1 MKIGVL
7 GGTFD
12 PVHNGHIMM
21 AEEAYKS
28 LGLTEILMIPA
39 WQPMSK
45 TETIITPAEQRLD
58 MLLLA
63 IKGRPYLK
71 ISTIEFDRRG
81 PSYTVDTI
89 EELRSIYEEGYE
101 FYFILGCDS
110 LAQLPTW
117 HDPKRLI
124 RRCMLVAAPRP
135 GYMRPDLKEME
146 QVIPHVS
153 ERVVFLD
160 KPVTDISAT
169 TIRGMAGMGEK
180 IDHMVP
186 REVAEYIKTNK
197 LYAAPKDIRF

>member
-1 MKIGVL
+1 MKIGVF

-12 PVHNGHIMM
+12 PVHNGHMM
-21 AEEAYKS
+21 IAEEAYKS
-28 LGLTEILMIPA
+28 LGLTEVLMVPA

-45 TETIITPAEQRLD
+45 QDAIVTPGEQRLE

-63 IKGRPYLK
+63 IQGRPYLK
-71 ISTIEFDRRG
+71 ISTVEFDRGG

-89 EELRSIYEEGYE
+89 EELRSIYGEGYE
-101 FYFILGCDS
+101 FYFILGWDS

-124 RRCMLVAAPRP
+124 RRCILAAVPRP
-135 GYMRPDLKEME
+135 GYAKPDIKEME
-146 QVIPHVS
+146 QVIPYVS

-160 KPVTDISAT
+160 RPITDINAT
-169 TIRGMAGMGEK
+169 TLRGMAGMGEN

-186 REVAEYIKTNK
+186 EKVAEYIKTNK
-197 LYAAPKDIRF
+197 LYAAPKDERF

>member
-12 PVHNGHIMM
+12 PVHNGHIMI
-21 AEEAYKS
+21 ADEAHKS
-28 LGLTEILMIPA
+28 LGLTEVLMIPA

-71 ISTIEFDRRG
+71 ISTVEFDRQG

-89 EELRSIYEEGYE
+89 EELQGIYGKEYE
-101 FYFILGCDS
+101 FYFILGWDS
-110 LAQLPTW
+110 LEQLPTW

-124 RRCMLVAAPRP
+124 RRCILAAVPRP
-135 GYMRPDLKEME
+135 DYKKPDLKEME
-146 QVIPHVS
+146 QVIPHIS
-153 ERVVFLD
+153 ERVVFLER
-160 KPVTDISAT
+160 PLTDISAT
-169 TIRGMAGMGEK
+169 KIRGMAGMGEK

-186 REVAEYIKTNK
+186 REVAEYIKKNK